1 MTVKKLTDNE
11 KAEVVE
17 NCKSTL
23 FNAGFDN
30 VVILANE
37 GGTHG
42 TIRISSRTRS
52 VLFRV
57 LLATFFMDD
66 CVSKMLKEDSEGR
79 KVWEILCSSILKTI
93 SPQIREMENEMKEE
107 NKTPHTEVIPFH
119 SFPKD

>member
-17 NCKSTL
+17 NCKSIL
-23 FNAGFDN
+23 SNAGFDN

-42 TIRISSRTRS
+42 TIRISSRTRPALS
-52 VLFRV
+52 KL

-66 CVSKMLKEDSEGR
+66 CISKMLKQDSDGK
-79 KVWEILCSSILKTI
+79 KVWDALCCSILETI
-93 SPQIREMENEMKEE
+93 TPQIREMENEMKEE
-107 NKTPHTEVIPFH
+107 NKTPHAEVIPFH

>member
-17 NCKSTL
+17 NCKSIL

-42 TIRISSRTRS
+42 TIRIASRTKPA
-52 VLFRV
+52 LFKL
-57 LLATFFMDD
+57 LLATYFMDD
-66 CVSKMLKEDSEGR
+66 CMSSMATNDSRGKDLWDPFCHSVLTFIVPEIR
-79 KVWEILCSSILKTI
+79 KI
-93 SPQIREMENEMKEE
+93 ENTMK
-107 NKTPHTEVIPFH
+107 
-119 SFPKD
+119 D

>member
-1 MTVKKLTDNE
+1 MTVKKLTDKE

-17 NCKSTL
+17 NCKSIL

-42 TIRISSRTRS
+42 TIRISSRTRPALS
-52 VLFRV
+52 KL
-57 LLATFFMDD
+57 LLATFFMDE
-66 CVSKMLKEDSEGR
+66 CVSKMLEEDSEGR

-107 NKTPHTEVIPFH
+107 NK
-119 SFPKD
+119 

>member
-17 NCKSTL
+17 NCKSIL

-42 TIRISSRTRS
+42 TIRISSRTRPALS
-52 VLFRV
+52 RL
-57 LLATFFMDD
+57 LLATFFMDE

-79 KVWEILCSSILKTI
+79 KVWETLCCSILEAIT
-93 SPQIREMENEMKEE
+93 PQIRKMENKMKEE
-107 NKTPHTEVIPFH
+107 K
-119 SFPKD
+119 K

>member
-17 NCKSTL
+17 NCKSIL

-42 TIRISSRTRS
+42 TIRISSRTRTALS
-52 VLFRV
+52 KL
-57 LLATFFMDD
+57 LLATFFMDE
-66 CVSKMLKEDSEGR
+66 CVSKMLEEDSEGR
-79 KVWEILCSSILKTI
+79 KVWEILCSSILKAI
-93 SPQIREMENEMKEE
+93 SPKIREMENEMKEE
-107 NKTPHTEVIPFH
+107 EK
-119 SFPKD
+119 

>member
-11 KAEVVE
+11 KAEVLE

-42 TIRISSRTRS
+42 TIRISSRTRPALS
-52 VLFRV
+52 RL
-57 LLATFFMDD
+57 LLATFFMDE
-66 CVSKMLKEDSEGR
+66 CVSKMLKEDSDGK
-79 KVWEILCSSILKTI
+79 KVWDALCCSILETI
-93 SPQIREMENEMKEE
+93 SPKIREMENEMKEE
-107 NKTPHTEVIPFH
+107 EK
-119 SFPKD
+119 

>member
-11 KAEVVE
+11 KAEVVK
-17 NCKSTL
+17 NCKSIL
-23 FNAGFDN
+23 LNAGFDN

-42 TIRISSRTRS
+42 AVRISSRARPA
-52 VLFRV
+52 LFRL
-57 LLATFFMDD
+57 LLATYFMDK
-66 CVSKMLKEDSEGR
+66 CVSEMLEEDYEGR
-79 KVWEILCSSILKTI
+79 KVWEILCSSILKVI

-107 NKTPHTEVIPFH
+107 NKTPHAEVVPFH

>member
-17 NCKSTL
+17 NCKSIL

-37 GGTHG
+37 GGTNG
-42 TIRISSRTRS
+42 TIRTSSRTRPA
-52 VLFRV
+52 LFRL

-66 CVSKMLKEDSEGR
+66 CISKMLKEDSEGR

-93 SPQIREMENEMKEE
+93 SPQIRKMESEMKEE
-107 NKTPHTEVIPFH
+107 NKTPHAEVIPLH
-119 SFPKD
+119 PFPKD

>member
-17 NCKSTL
+17 NCKSIL

-42 TIRISSRTRS
+42 TIRISSRTRPALS
-52 VLFRV
+52 RL
-57 LLATFFMDD
+57 LLATVFMDE
-66 CVSKMLKEDSEGR
+66 CVSKMLEEDSEGR
-79 KVWEILCSSILKTI
+79 KVWEILCSSILETI
-93 SPQIREMENEMKEE
+93 RPQIREMENEMKEE
-107 NKTPHTEVIPFH
+107 NKTPHAEVIPFH

>member
-17 NCKSTL
+17 NCKSIL
-23 FNAGFDN
+23 SNAGFDN

-42 TIRISSRTRS
+42 TIRISSRTRPALS
-52 VLFRV
+52 RL
-57 LLATFFMDD
+57 LLATVFMDE
-66 CVSKMLKEDSEGR
+66 CVSKMLEEDSEER
-79 KVWEILCSSILKTI
+79 KVWEILCSSIVETI

-107 NKTPHTEVIPFH
+107 NKTPHAEVIPFH